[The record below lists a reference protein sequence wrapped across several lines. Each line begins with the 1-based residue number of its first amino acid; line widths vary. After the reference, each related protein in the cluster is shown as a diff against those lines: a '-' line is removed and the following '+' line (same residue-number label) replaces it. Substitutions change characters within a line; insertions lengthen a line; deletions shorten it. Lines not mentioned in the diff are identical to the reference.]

1 MFFLAAEASSAAL
14 DFGIFWLQWQDMCQA
29 TARTEADIILH
40 PGAEKP
46 TERDFVR
53 TPMFAAAQGQGV
65 SMTGFLGV
73 VSTKVFYL
81 IW

>member
-1 MFFLAAEASSAAL
+1 
-14 DFGIFWLQWQDMCQA
+14 MCQA
-29 TARTEADIILH
+29 TPRIEADIILH

-46 TERDFVR
+46 TERVFVR
-53 TPMFAAAQGQGV
+53 TPMFAAALGQGV
-65 SMTGFLGV
+65 SMAGFLGV

>member
-1 MFFLAAEASSAAL
+1 MFFLAAEATSAAS
-14 DFGIFWLQWQDMCQA
+14 DFRIFQLWWQDMCQA
-29 TARTEADIILH
+29 TPRIEADIILP

-46 TERDFVR
+46 TERVFVR

-65 SMTGFLGV
+65 SMAGFLGV